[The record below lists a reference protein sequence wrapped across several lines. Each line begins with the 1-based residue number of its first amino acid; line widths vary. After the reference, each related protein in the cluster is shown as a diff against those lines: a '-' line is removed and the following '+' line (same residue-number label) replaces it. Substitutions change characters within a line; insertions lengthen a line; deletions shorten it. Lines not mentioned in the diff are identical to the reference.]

1 MSDIHDLVRAIIQR
15 QKELGETDLDF
26 SRRLG
31 VSRQTWQLTRTGG
44 MLPGRRTLEGIA
56 QAFPD
61 LNLMAF
67 LSPSNASILT
77 DTASKM
83 ASEAA
88 R

>member
-44 MLPGRRTLEGIA
+44 IA